1 MARTKTTEMSTIT
14 AAQLA
19 DGDWVP
25 VVDVSDTT
33 MSSTGTNKK
42 LAKSQLAEAA
52 GVTAHLADTSDAHDA
67 SAISFSATGNIVA
80 TDVQAAIAEL
90 DSEKIAAATLATN
103 GNLLTRAA
111 GVPAEVTRPALAA
124 DSAFTAQFITP
135 CANGT
140 SSTTAR
146 PTSSGVVMWVGAVE
160 PENMAA
166 GDIWIQSEL
175 SPLDFPDLSMW
186 FDASVASSIT
196 SSGGAVSQW
205 SDLSGNARHATQST
219 AGAKPTTGSSTVNT
233 LNALSFDGG
242 DELATASLAD
252 ASDRTTYVVVDA
264 NSHDATRRV
273 IIEGSTGTLA
283 YSQLQMEIGA
293 GNQLT
298 ALGHDNSTNVYTAT
312 AAGTFSTSPQ
322 IATYR
327 RTDGGTIKI
336 YEGDTE
342 AASVAIGAVSDS
354 SSTYATIGNARPST
368 GGRQFKGLICE
379 ILDFTTAHT
388 ANQRAAVWNYLA
400 DKWGIT
406 L

>member
-1 MARTKTTEMSTIT
+1 MTVNRSDFQRRFKAEPDSGDRFIGMDTDDGSGDPFVTD
-14 AAQLA
+14 LA
-19 DGDWVP
+19 G
-25 VVDVSDTT
+25 
-33 MSSTGTNKK
+33 
-42 LAKSQLAEAA
+42 LAA
-52 GVTAHLADTSDAHDA
+52 GLAPS
-67 SAISFSATGNIVA
+67 IA
-80 TDVQAAIAEL
+80 TDAA
-90 DSEKIAAATLATN
+90 
-103 GNLLTRAA
+103 LLSRF
-111 GVPAEVTRPALAA
+111 V
-124 DSAFTAQFITP
+124 TP

-160 PENMAA
+160 PENLAV

-175 SPLDFPDLSMW
+175 SPLDFSDLSMW
-186 FDASVASSIT
+186 FDASVASSIA

-219 AGAKPTTGSSTVNT
+219 AGAKPTTGSVTVNS
-233 LNALSFDGG
+233 LNALNFDGG
-242 DELATASLAD
+242 DELATASLATS
-252 ASDRTTYVVVDA
+252 AERTTYVVVDA
-264 NSHDATRRV
+264 DAHDATRRV
-273 IIEGSTGTLA
+273 MIEGSTGTLA
-283 YSQLQMEIGA
+283 YSQVQMEIGA

-298 ALGHDNSTNVYTAT
+298 SLGHDNSTNVYTAT
-312 AAGTFSTSPQ
+312 ASGTFSVSPQ

-327 RTDGGTIKI
+327 RDDGATIKI

-354 SSTYATIGNARPST
+354 SATYATIGNARPST
-368 GGRQFKGLICE
+368 GGRQFKGKICE
-379 ILDFTTAHT
+379 ILDFSTAHT